1 MSSENEPKPARI
13 LTGPVL
19 FLVVLLVACL
29 LVSACALS
37 FWWLN
42 LQKETSSNPQ
52 QDNTVMV
59 LPTESLLDTMPNN
72 HYSIVL
78 PMILSGPVSVSRSV
92 PASEQVWIVTKIKY
106 LKYELDGQRYDL
118 ATFQRIDSLDTAE
131 AYCIDRGLDAPE
143 IGAEYWLN
151 ADGIFIPSNGP
162 IARSIQ
168 RFLRIR

>member
-59 LPTESLLDTMPNN
+59 LPTESLLDTMPTD

-118 ATFQRIDSLDTAE
+118 ATFRRVDNQDTSKG
-131 AYCIDRGLDAPE
+131 YCINRGWEVPE
-143 IGAEYWLN
+143 VGTEYLLTTE
-151 ADGIFIPSNGP
+151 GIFVPVRESKDDP
-162 IARSIQ
+162 LQ
-168 RFLRIR
+168 RFSKIQ